1 MHRFWEK
8 VIKPIVVAAAPRTI
22 VEIGSLRGENTFKL
36 LDYCRHCDA
45 ECVII
50 DPKPQYN
57 IGLLKAYYGDLVQ
70 IKEQFS
76 LDALPD
82 IPAYDLILIDGDHNW
97 YTVFHELK
105 HVEAMAE
112 RTGRFP
118 IVLFHDTDWPYGRR
132 DMYYFPESIPEAYR
146 QPYAQKGMEPGR
158 SELFESGGFNAIALN
173 ALREHGERN
182 GVRTAIED
190 FASQAKFGL
199 RFYELRSNNGF
210 GVLLPE
216 TSGLH
221 AAVRYILAS
230 SGL

>member
-22 VEIGSLRGENTFKL
+22 VEIGSLNGENTFKL
-36 LDYCRHCDA
+36 LDYARYCDA
-45 ECVII
+45 SCIVI
-50 DPKPQYN
+50 DPKPRYD
-57 IGLLKAYYGDLVQ
+57 IGLLKAYYGERAT

-105 HVEAMAE
+105 EVEAMAM

-118 IVLFHDTDWPYGRR
+118 VVLFHDTGWPYGRR
-132 DMYYFPESIPEAYR
+132 DMYYFPESIPEEYR
-146 QPYAQKGMEPGR
+146 QPHARQGMAPGV
-158 SELFESGGFNAIALN
+158 SELLESGGFNAIALN

-182 GVRTAIED
+182 GVLTAIED
-190 FASQAKFGL
+190 FVNQSKF
-199 RFYELRSNNGF
+199 ELRLYQLHSNNGF
-210 GVLLPE
+210 GVMLP
-216 TSGLH
+216 TDSPLH
-221 AAVRYILAS
+221 DAVRYVLAS